1 MRQWILLGLM
11 MISFLSWGK
20 EYPLIENRGQWPQHV
35 KASTAIEG
43 GRVFL
48 ENNGLTYHFF
58 DLSAIS
64 AVKNGKAPMP
74 QASDV
79 RVKGHVLRMSFLNSA
94 ARTQVIKEKMLPTR
108 YNYFLGDDESKWAG
122 ACAAYETVTT
132 QEVWPGV
139 DFKLYSNDFFLKYD
153 FVLAPFADFKK
164 IAFRYEY
171 ADAVSLENGRL
182 KITTSVGEIW
192 EQQPIAYQYINGE
205 QVRVACEFVLKKG
218 VISFHFPKGYEATY
232 PLIIDPELVFST
244 YSGSFSDNFGYTA
257 TYDSQGFLFSGSS
270 AFGQGYPTT
279 TGAYQTTWGGGDGSF
294 GLAGTDIA
302 ISKYDVSGT
311 FMVWSTFLGGE
322 NDELPHSL
330 ICNEFDEL
338 LVYGTSSSAN
348 YPTTSGAY
356 DSSFNGG
363 DAFSPQGVGTN
374 YVNGSDIVVT
384 RLNFTGSNLIQS
396 TFIGGNGN
404 DGVNTAPVLKF
415 NYADEFR
422 GEIDIDDNGNIVI
435 ASSTYSTNFPTVNPV
450 QGILAGAQ
458 DGVVFILNAQLNQML
473 WSTYIGGSDYDSGYS
488 VCFGNNGEV
497 YVGGGTRSTDFP
509 MPAGGY
515 QSAFQG
521 GTADGWI
528 HRYTATGELN
538 GGTFYGSSVYDQVYF
553 VETDAGGHV
562 YLYGQTLAPD
572 ATFVTNAAW
581 SQPNS
586 GMVVSKLSA
595 NLQQVDW
602 STVFGSGNGEPNLS
616 PTAFL
621 VDLCDKIYLSGWGG
635 LVNTSSNA
643 STDDTNGMLVTTGA
657 YQTTTDGSDFYL
669 LVLLDDA
676 SDVAYASFYGGN
688 ISAEHVDGGTSRF
701 DRRGM
706 IYQSVCAGCGSN
718 DDFPIF
724 PANANSPTN
733 NSTNCNNGVFKF
745 DFEYPITVAEFN
757 VPPVACVNE
766 PVQFTSN
773 AAFAVG
779 YNWNFGDN
787 SPFSTQINPTHIYT
801 NTGTYEI
808 QLIVTNP
815 GTCNVADTLTRI
827 ITITEPQ
834 VITLDDEYVCVDDQL
849 VIGPTD
855 VYPDFVYNWTP
866 AIYLSNS
873 NTANPTFTAGESTEY
888 VLTVQQGGCTDTLY
902 LSIIVPELSLTIP
915 NDTTL
920 CEEGTLVLVA
930 NYAPN
935 DASIEWSN
943 TNTFANL
950 LNDNLSDADIEINV
964 SAPGE
969 YFARVSQG
977 DCSLE
982 ESITVNLLS
991 FQTEIEGDFTAC
1003 AGDTVTL
1010 SVLDPNPNF
1019 EYSWEPSNLVVSGQ
1033 NTPEVQ
1039 VVANE
1044 EGYFY
1049 VYSFTPDNCTAVDS
1063 VLITVSG
1070 LSGGLLNA
1078 TASPSLIIAGGTSQ
1092 LQAQPSGYTY
1102 SWSPANSLSNPN
1114 IINPIAQPDETTTYT
1129 VTVMDGECMFAQN
1142 VTVRVEDF
1150 VCGNPTIYIPNA
1162 FTPNV
1167 DGKNEKLYVRGN
1179 NLISL
1184 NFYVYDRWGEL
1195 VFESHSVNDGW
1206 DGTFEGRPVDPDV
1219 YVYYFD
1225 GVCEGGAKYIEKGN
1239 ITLIR

>member
-1 MRQWILLGLM
+1 MRQLILFALLVLS
-11 MISFLSWGK
+11 IFSWGK
-20 EYPLIENRGQWPQHV
+20 EYPLIENRGQWPKQV
-35 KASTAIEG
+35 KASTAVEG

-48 ENNGLTYHFF
+48 ENGGLTYHFF

-74 QASDV
+74 APTDV
-79 RVKGHVLRMSFLNSA
+79 RVKGHVMRMSFLNSA
-94 ARTQVIKEKMLPTR
+94 NHTQVEKQGLTPSR

-122 ACAAYETVTT
+122 GCSAFESILSK
-132 QEVWPGV
+132 EVWPGI

-153 FVLAPFADFKK
+153 FIVAPFSDEKK
-164 IAFRYEY
+164 IAFFYEY
-171 ADAVSLENGRL
+171 ADGVSLENGRL
-182 KITTSVGEIW
+182 KIKTSVGEIW
-192 EQQPIAYQYINGE
+192 EQQPIAYQIIHGQ
-205 QVRVACEFVLKKG
+205 QVRVACDFVLKNG
-218 VISFHFPKGYEATY
+218 VISFDFPKGYNRSVE
-232 PLIIDPELVFST
+232 LFIDPELVFST

-257 TYDSQGFLFSGSS
+257 TYDSQGFLYSGSS

-356 DSSFNGG
+356 DNSFNGG

-374 YVNGSDIVVT
+374 YVNGSDIVIT

-422 GEIDIDDNGNIVI
+422 GEIDIDDDGNIVI
-435 ASSTYSTNFPTVNPV
+435 ASSTYSSNFPMVNPE
-450 QGILAGAQ
+450 QGFIGGAQ
-458 DGVVFILNAQLNQML
+458 DGVVFIMNPQLNQLL
-473 WSTYIGGSDYDSGYS
+473 WSTFIGGSDYDSGYS
-488 VCFGNNGEV
+488 VAFGNNGEV
-497 YVGGGTRSTDFP
+497 YVGGGTRSTNFP
-509 MPAGGY
+509 MPNGGY
-515 QSAFQG
+515 QSDFVG
-521 GTADGWI
+521 GTTDGWI
-528 HRYTATGELN
+528 HRYLN
-538 GGTFYGSSVYDQVYF
+538 GNLTAGTFYGSTVYDQVYF
-553 VETDAGGHV
+553 VETDAQGSV
-562 YLYGQTLAPD
+562 YLYGQSLAPGD
-572 ATFVTNAAW
+572 TFVINAAW
-581 SQPNS
+581 SQTNS
-586 GMVVSKLSA
+586 GMIVAKLNA
-595 NLQQVDW
+595 NLQQVEW
-602 STVFGSGNGEPNLS
+602 STVFGSGDGEPNLS

-635 LVNTSSNA
+635 AVNTSSNT
-643 STDDTNGMLVTTGA
+643 STDDTFNMYISSGA
-657 YQTTTDGSDFYL
+657 YQSTTNGSDFYL

-676 SDVAYASFYGGN
+676 SNVAYASYFGGN

-724 PANANSPTN
+724 PSNANSPTN
-733 NSTNCNNGVFKF
+733 NSNNCNNGVFKF

-757 VPPVACVNE
+757 VPPVACINE
-766 PVQFTSN
+766 AVQFTSN
-773 AAFAVG
+773 AAYATG
-779 YNWNFGDN
+779 YHWDFGDN
-787 SPFSTQINPTHIYT
+787 SPASTQTNPSHIYT
-801 NTGTYEI
+801 TAGTYEVE
-808 QLIVTNP
+808 LIVTNP
-815 GTCNVADTLTRI
+815 GTCNISDTVTHT
-827 ITITEPQ
+827 ITITEPE
-834 VITLDDEYVCVDDQL
+834 VLTLEEEYVCVEDQL
-849 VIGPTD
+849 VIGPSE
-855 VYPDFVYNWTP
+855 VYPDFIYSWSP
-866 AIYLSNS
+866 AQYLSNS

-888 VLTVQQGGCTDTLY
+888 VLTIEHGGCTDTMY
-902 LSIIVPELSLTIP
+902 LSIVVPQLELTIP

-920 CEEGTLVLVA
+920 CEEDILILTA
-930 NYAPN
+930 DYAPA

-943 TNTFANL
+943 TSTFTNL
-950 LNDNLSDADIEINV
+950 LNDNTSDPDIEINV
-964 SAPGE
+964 IAPGE
-969 YFARVSQG
+969 YFARVSLG

-982 ESITVNLLS
+982 ESITVNLLA
-991 FQTEIEGDFTAC
+991 FQTQIEGDFTAC

-1019 EYSWEPSNLVVSGQ
+1019 NYSWEPADLVISGQ

-1039 VVANE
+1039 VVVDE
-1044 EGYFY
+1044 ERYFY
-1049 VYSFTPDNCTAVDS
+1049 VYSNTPENCTAVDS
-1063 VLITVSG
+1063 VLITVSD
-1070 LSGGLLNA
+1070 LTGGA
-1078 TASPSLIIAGGTSQ
+1078 ISASAVPSVIVAGSSSQ
-1092 LQAQPSGYTY
+1092 LQALPSGYDYT
-1102 SWSPANSLSNPN
+1102 WSPTNSLSNPN
-1114 IINPIAQPDETTTYT
+1114 IPNPVATPEVTTTYT
-1129 VTVMDGECMFAQN
+1129 VSVVDGECIFSQN
-1142 VTVRVEDF
+1142 VTVRVERF

-1167 DGKNEKLYVRGN
+1167 DGNNEKLYVRGN
-1179 NLISL
+1179 NLTSL
-1184 NFYVYDRWGEL
+1184 DLYVYDRWGEL

-1219 YVYYFD
+1219 YVYYFQ
-1225 GVCEGGAKYIEKGN
+1225 GVCEGGEEYIEKGN
-1239 ITLIR
+1239 ITVIR